1 MLLDFSIEFY
11 FTDDLLPRACVSSQ
25 GDGGVVSPTQTVGPR
40 VTKGRATA
48 GEGKKVTRKS
58 VQWPIGNPPLSE
70 KACSNANVASCPGL
84 ENAFLYILG
93 QKLR

>member
-1 MLLDFSIEFY
+1 MICFL
-11 FTDDLLPRACVSSQ
+11 
-25 GDGGVVSPTQTVGPR
+25 GHVSPVTVELCHRHKRWGPGPQKVGPR
-40 VTKGRATA
+40 R
-48 GEGKKVTRKS
+48 GKAKRVTRKS

-70 KACSNANVASCPGL
+70 KACSNANVAGCPGL